1 MKLHHVGIVVKDIKR
16 SVAWYTTQF
25 NVKTEYMDDS
35 WAMVTFPNGG
45 RLSFVLKEQHPA
57 HFCLETPDA
66 GWYGE
71 LKEHRDGTRTSYITD
86 PDGNVVELLLDNKV

>member
-1 MKLHHVGIVVKDIKR
+1 
-16 SVAWYTTQF
+16 
-25 NVKTEYMDDS
+25 MDDS

-45 RLSFVLKEQHPA
+45 RLSFV
-57 HFCLETPDA
+57 
-66 GWYGE
+66 

>member
-45 RLSFVLKEQHPA
+45 RLSFVLKEQHPP

-66 GWYGE
+66 VGMVNSKNIEMVQEPLISQTQMEMW
-71 LKEHRDGTRTSYITD
+71 
-86 PDGNVVELLLDNKV
+86 